1 MNFKEETK
9 KSFKR
14 RNIYT
19 LYFLRAVV
27 LEFLFSS
34 VSVQKLTF
42 TLDLLFK

>member
-1 MNFKEETK
+1 MNSKEDTK

-14 RNIYT
+14 RSIYT

-42 TLDLLFK
+42 TPDLLFK